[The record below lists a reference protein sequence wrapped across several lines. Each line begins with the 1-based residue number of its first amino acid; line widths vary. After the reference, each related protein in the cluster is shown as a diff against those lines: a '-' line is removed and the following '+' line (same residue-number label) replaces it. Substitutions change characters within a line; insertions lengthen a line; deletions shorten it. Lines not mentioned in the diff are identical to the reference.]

1 MGLVFSSIIALT
13 AIVALCASGGVSA
26 YAASKSNDCKSAKNI
41 AIINA
46 TVCFIIAIILFLFLL
61 F

>member
-46 TVCFIIAIILFLFLL
+46 TVCFIIAIILF
-61 F
+61 